1 MSPELVRWIVAIVVF
16 AHGVGHVL
24 FAPMLSGPMKLDAS
38 GHSWLLTRILGD
50 GPTYA
55 VASIAAAVVTAAF
68 VVAAGGVVVQAGWWR
83 GLAIGG
89 AIGSIALL
97 TAMWD
102 GVPSGPASAAV
113 VFDAIVLVVLL
124 VMHWPST
131 ELIGA

>member
-38 GHSWLLTRILGD
+38 GHSWLLSGLLGD
-50 GPTYA
+50 GPTHA
-55 VASIAAAVVTAAF
+55 AASIGAAVVTAAF
-68 VVAAGGVVVQAGWWR
+68 VVAAGGVLLQAGWWR
-83 GLAIGG
+83 GLAIGA
-89 AIGSIALL
+89 AIGSIVLL
-97 TAMWD
+97 AAMWD
-102 GVPSGPASAAV
+102 GVPSGPASAALA
-113 VFDAIVLVVLL
+113 FDAVVLVVLL